1 MSTEEIVVARE
12 SLVESK
18 ELPIAREE
26 LAEAEEPA
34 EDFGSSSG

>member
-1 MSTEEIVVARE
+1 MSAEEIVVAQE
-12 SLVESK
+12 SLVESE